1 MPETTTGAG
10 DDSDPSD
17 SNLDIQMVYA
27 MEPHDYRIV
36 YPAQGGPLSLKAQ
49 HPDIQE
55 LIQATICRLERKIV
69 LEDALPDADRRGRG
83 VRQTMAETGQALIP
97 KEKFRSLV
105 TRLITDAHFLKTL
118 SGIVRL
124 HFRLSRQK
132 LTSTF

>member
-1 MPETTTGAG
+1 MPETTMGA
-10 DDSDPSD
+10 DDGSDPSD
-17 SNLDIQMVYA
+17 SDSDIQLVYT
-27 MEPHDYRIV
+27 MEPHDYHIV

-55 LIQATICRLERKIV
+55 VIQATICRLERKIV

-83 VRQTMAETGQALIP
+83 VRQTMAETGRALVP

-118 SGIVRL
+118 SGIVRVPF
-124 HFRLSRQK
+124 HLSRQK
-132 LTSTF
+132 LTSTL